1 MDNSKHQDNTEKT
14 SDKRNYVVG
23 RNKMKWNQ
31 GTRSGQGTR
40 KRRQSI
46 LERKWDH
53 LYGQKNLCTKQS
65 ETMEKYFIRK
75 P

>member
-40 KRRQSI
+40 KRR
-46 LERKWDH
+46 
-53 LYGQKNLCTKQS
+53 
-65 ETMEKYFIRK
+65 
-75 P
+75 